1 MASVKTNIEQVA
13 SFVRGAAHSLDFDRK
28 LPGGRDLGALLAECI
43 AVGIFKRSL
52 GRQVTPEGEPFA
64 PLSPAY
70 LRYKVAHGYSPRKNV
85 RTGKMLS
92 LEEIRG
98 TAQIT
103 PYRVDLTYGRTPETQ
118 RLAEWA
124 EQGNP
129 SRGRPA
135 RPFYGLDADIEA
147 KLDAIIEAAMDDVA
161 GDTGA

>member
-13 SFVRGAAHSLDFDRK
+13 SFVRGAAHAIDFDRK
-28 LPGGRDLGALLAECI
+28 LPGGRDLGALLAEAI

-64 PLSPAY
+64 PLSEAY

-85 RTGKMLS
+85 KTGKMLS

-118 RLAEWA
+118 QLAEWA
-124 EQGNP
+124 EQGNAA
-129 SRGRPA
+129 RNRPA
-135 RPFYGLDADIEA
+135 RPFYGLDPDIEA
-147 KLDAIIEAAMDDVA
+147 KLDGIIAAAAESIDDA
-161 GDTGA
+161 R